1 MKEKEFYL
9 DAAATTPVIDKAL
22 DKMMPYFQEYY
33 YNASS
38 AYTPSFHVDRDV
50 ELVRESIAK
59 YMGCFPEEVFFTSGA
74 SESNSWAIQGW
85 IRKHPNGRVITTD
98 IEHHSILAIAEDPFY
113 ARYID
118 VIPVEKDGYVSL
130 GAIYDAINNALLDD
144 DNMETQDILVAVQ
157 SANSEIGTVQGIYEL
172 AEGVKAWGAH
182 FFTDATQMFPC
193 FDMQYGFSK
202 NIDMMSMSG
211 HKIGAP
217 KGIGILFKKRNI
229 DLAPLIYGTQN
240 YGKRGGTE
248 NVPYIIA
255 LGEAFRV
262 ISSSLRWS
270 IAYARDKLLEELKK
284 ITPVKVNG
292 DKLSRLPNNINIT
305 FEDEKIIGNG
315 LVLVLGAMGVY
326 VSVGSACSAQSPEPS
341 HVLKAIGLS
350 DEEALRTIR
359 ITLPHDF
366 KEEDI
371 PEVVDRFKTAIDLV
385 RGKK

>member
-1 MKEKEFYL
+1 MKEFYL
-9 DAAATTPVIDKAL
+9 DAGATTPVTDKAL
-22 DKMMPYFQEYY
+22 DKMMPYFQEYF

-50 ELVRESIAK
+50 ELVRENIAK

-74 SESNSWAIQGW
+74 SEANSWAIQGW
-85 IRKHPNGRVITTD
+85 IRKHPNGRVITTN
-98 IEHHSILAIAEDPFY
+98 IEHHSILAMTEDPPFT
-113 ARYID
+113 RRTDFDVMPVDKNGYI
-118 VIPVEKDGYVSL
+118 SL
-130 GAIYDAINNALLDD
+130 RTIYDSINKALLDD
-144 DNMETQDILVAVQ
+144 VDMEDILVAVQ
-157 SANSEIGTVQGIYEL
+157 SANSEIGTVQSIYEL
-172 AEGVKAWGAH
+172 AEGVRAWGAH

-217 KGIGILFKKRNI
+217 KGIGILFMKKGI
-229 DLAPLIYGTQN
+229 DLPPLIYGTQN

-255 LGEAFRV
+255 LGEAFRE
-262 ISSSLRWS
+262 ISSKPRWT
-270 IAYARDKLLEELKK
+270 IADTRDKLLEELKK

-315 LVLVLGAMGVY
+315 LVLVLGAMEVY
-326 VSVGSACSAQSPEPS
+326 ISVGSACSAQSPEPS

-350 DEEALRTIR
+350 NEEALRTIR